1 VATKRVHLFVSGDV
15 QGVGF
20 RWYCRDEALERGVGG
35 FVRNVPDGRVEAAF
49 EGDPAAVDA
58 LVEWCRSGPR
68 SATVTS
74 MDVQEEDPVGETEFG
89 ITR

>member
-1 VATKRVHLFVSGDV
+1 MKRVRVVVAGEV

-20 RWYCRDEALERGVGG
+20 RWYCRENALGLGLTG
-35 FVRNVPDGRVEAAF
+35 FVRNLPDGRVEAAF

-58 LVEWCRSGPR
+58 MVDWCRRGPR
-68 SATVTS
+68 GARVVSAEV
-74 MDVQEEDPVGETEFG
+74 EELPTTGDTGFR